1 MEDDTTRSHEAGEA
15 HVFTVAE
22 ARALMPEV
30 RSNAADLVSLRAD
43 MAELAAE
50 VRGVGGSALG
60 GVAEL
65 KAMEARFSELQT
77 WFTDKGIEVKGI
89 APLLIDF
96 PASLDGVSVRL
107 CWLEDETELGW
118 YHRSDLGF
126 LGRRPLPPEA
136 S

>member
-1 MEDDTTRSHEAGEA
+1 
-15 HVFTVAE
+15 
-22 ARALMPEV
+22 MPEV
-30 RSNAADLVSLRAD
+30 RRNAADLVSLRAD
-43 MAELAAE
+43 MAELAAD
-50 VRGVGGSALG
+50 VRSSSGSELG

-65 KAMEARFSELQT
+65 KAMEARFNELQT
-77 WFTDKGIEVKGI
+77 WFTDKGIEMKGV

-107 CWLEDETELGW
+107 CWLEGETELGW